1 MAAILLRDCEWAFPA
16 KKMATGNLQ
25 LDFYFVVKVLTL
37 RFLQVGALIFLI
49 IACLVFLYKSLKVRA
64 WLRGA

>member
-1 MAAILLRDCEWAFPA
+1 MGVCYK
-16 KKMATGNLQ
+16 KKMATGGNLQ

-37 RFLQVGALIFLI
+37 RFLQVGALIFVI
-49 IACLVFLYKSLKVRA
+49 IACLVFLYKSLKVRT

>member
-1 MAAILLRDCEWAFPA
+1 
-16 KKMATGNLQ
+16 MATGNLQ